1 MAGPAGQRS
10 TSLVKTKRLYVLTD
24 SVTYDIFKI
33 GLYKNLGF
41 IKPGKFATWFEN
53 PLRSTSSLLYCFL
66 LLLIIS
72 TFLAAYRSI
81 NVSMIEIS

>member
-41 IKPGKFATWFEN
+41 IKRVSL
-53 PLRSTSSLLYCFL
+53 PLGSKIHYSQHRVFYTYSY
-66 LLLIIS
+66 
-72 TFLAAYRSI
+72 YY
-81 NVSMIEIS
+81 